1 MADMMV
7 IAVVI
12 LIVGAATVYIIKA
25 KKRGVKCIGCPM
37 AGECAHK
44 HGEASGCDCS
54 CSENKDAHVCQTGTK
69 EKNEKSACTMK
80 PDMIL

>member
-12 LIVGAATVYIIKA
+12 LIVGAATAYIIKA

-44 HGEASGCDCS
+44 HGEASGCDCG
-54 CSENKDAHVCQTGTK
+54 CSEKKDAHVCQTDTK
-69 EKNEKSACTMK
+69 E
-80 PDMIL
+80 

>member
-1 MADMMV
+1 METAIV
-7 IAVVI
+7 IVI
-12 LIVGAATVYIIKA
+12 LILIIGAAARYVYRA

-44 HGEASGCDCS
+44 HGEASGCDCG

-69 EKNEKSACTMK
+69 E
-80 PDMIL
+80 